1 MNYINFRITD
11 GDDVQKMSKLLLNSP
26 KKYLQYFHPFDFQE
40 NSIQEI
46 LSKSNKDIFFSIELI
61 KKASNI
67 LVGFYMLRGLDEG
80 YSEPMY
86 GVFVSSDYQ
95 NYGIGRLSLFHAEC
109 YCKMI
114 GYKRLL
120 LKVYPENIKAKKLY
134 NTLGFQF
141 LRNDPQSKQT
151 ILYKDIQ

>member
-1 MNYINFRITD
+1 MTNTD
-11 GDDVQKMSKLLLNSP
+11 DAKKLSILLLNSP

-40 NSIQEI
+40 NSIKE
-46 LSKSNKDIFFSIELI
+46 LLNNATKDIFFSVELV
-61 KKASNI
+61 KKTTNI

-86 GVFVSSDYQ
+86 GVFISYDYQ
-95 NYGIGRLSLFHAEC
+95 NYGIGRLSLCHAEC

-114 GYKRLL
+114 GYKKLL
-120 LKVYPENIKAKKLY
+120 LKVYPENIKAKNIY